1 VEEFSRRPWLS
12 VYPAGVRPSLEYP
25 QIPLDQL
32 VDNAAREFP
41 DRDATV
47 FFNKGMSYREL
58 LRQTQC
64 FTTSLQR
71 LGLKK
76 GDRVA
81 VILPNCPQ
89 CVIAYYGIMKAGGV
103 VVMVNPMY
111 VERELE
117 YQLKDA
123 GARIVVVL
131 DHLYPRL
138 RKVRQTVKF
147 DHVIWTGMHD
157 YLPFP
162 LNLLYPVKAR
172 REKHQVGV
180 PAGPGIHHFT
190 SLVKGVGLPQP
201 VPVAPDDIALLQYT
215 GGTTGVSKGAMLS
228 HKNMMANVM
237 QTTEW
242 LVGSRRGGEKVL
254 AALPF
259 FHVYGM
265 TCALNF
271 SVALA
276 ATMVVHPRFVVG
288 DILKSI
294 NRTKPT
300 LFPGAPT
307 MYVAV
312 INHPDVKRYDIRSIT
327 ACISG
332 SAPLP
337 VEVQERFE
345 ALTGG
350 RLVEGYGLTE
360 AAPVT
365 HSNPIYGR
373 RKTGSIGLPF
383 PDTDAW
389 VVDLETGSR
398 FLEPGE
404 VGELAVRG
412 PQVMGGYWNRPD
424 ETQAVLKD
432 GWLLT
437 GDVARVDEEGYF
449 YIVDRKKDMIIAGG
463 FNIYPREVEEILY
476 EHPKVLEAAVIG
488 VPDPYR
494 GETVKAFVVVKPGE
508 AATAEEIIAFC
519 QEKLARFKVPKMV
532 EFRAELP
539 KTMVGKVLRR
549 ILAEED
555 AARRAAELPRQA

>member
-1 VEEFSRRPWLS
+1 MQEFSRRPWLS
-12 VYPAGVRPSLEYP
+12 VYPEGVRPSLEYP
-25 QIPLDQL
+25 PVPLHRL
-32 VDNAAREFP
+32 VEDAARRFPRRAATEFFGG
-41 DRDATV
+41 R
-47 FFNKGMSYREL
+47 MSYREL
-58 LRQTQC
+58 ALEVDA
-64 FTTSLQR
+64 FAAGLQR
-71 LGLKK
+71 LGVAK

-111 VERELE
+111 VERELQ
-117 YQLKDA
+117 YQLSDA
-123 GARIVVVL
+123 GARTVVVL

-138 RKVRQTVKF
+138 SRVREAVGVK
-147 DHVIWTGMHD
+147 DVVWTGMQD

-162 LNLLYPVKAR
+162 LSLLYPVKAR

-180 PAGPGIHHFT
+180 PAGPGIHRFT
-190 SLVKGVGLPQP
+190 ALSRGRGRPEPVDVG
-201 VPVAPDDIALLQYT
+201 PDDLALLQYT

-228 HKNMMANVM
+228 HRNLMANVV
-237 QTTEW
+237 QTVEW
-242 LVGSRRGGEKVL
+242 LVGSRPGEEKVL
-254 AALPF
+254 AVLPF

-276 ATMVVHPRFVVG
+276 ATMVLHPRFVIK

-294 NRTKPT
+294 NRSRPT

-312 INHPDVKRYDIRSIT
+312 INHPRVKDYDIRSIT

-337 VEVQERFE
+337 IEVQERFE
-345 ALTGG
+345 ELTGG

-360 AAPVT
+360 ASPVT
-365 HSNPIYGR
+365 HCNPIYGR
-373 RKTGSIGLPF
+373 RKAGSIGLPF

-389 VVDLETGSR
+389 IVDLETGSR
-398 FLEPGE
+398 WLEPGE
-404 VGELAVRG
+404 IGELAVRA
-412 PQVMGGYWNRPD
+412 PQVMVGYWNRPD
-424 ETQAVLKD
+424 ETAAVLRD

-449 YIVDRKKDMIIAGG
+449 YIVDRKKDVIIAGG
-463 FNIYPREVEEILY
+463 FNVYPREVEEVLY
-476 EHPKVLEAAVIG
+476 EHPKVREAAVIG

-494 GETVKAFVVVKPGE
+494 GETVKAFVVLKEGQ
-508 AATAEEIIAFC
+508 AATAEEMVAFC
-519 QEKLARFKVPKMV
+519 EERLARFKVPRLV
-532 EFRAELP
+532 EFRADLP

-549 ILAEED
+549 VLAEEE
-555 AARRAAELPRQA
+555 AARRAAQPPA